1 MKSEILIALG
11 ILFLVVCGCLS
22 HTLLEN
28 FRGRGGRGGGGR
40 RGGGR
45 GGGGHRGGGGR
56 GWHGGGRGG
65 GYLHRF
71 RRRNHGGWYRQPL
84 LWGNWNAWP
93 RWSSYWPLPCNCK
106 RGCTADGCAFPGT
119 GLNDCVWASDCNC
132 CGNVYYG

>member
-1 MKSEILIALG
+1 MKSETLIALG

-28 FRGRGGRGGGGR
+28 FRGRGGRGRGGGR
-40 RGGGR
+40 RGGG
-45 GGGGHRGGGGR
+45 GR
-56 GWHGGGRGG
+56 RRGG

-106 RGCTADGCAFPGT
+106 RGCTADGCAVPGT
-119 GLNDCVWASDCNC
+119 GVNDCVWASDCNC

>member
-1 MKSEILIALG
+1 MKLDTLIALG

-28 FRGRGGRGGGGR
+28 FRGRGGRGR
-40 RGGGR
+40 
-45 GGGGHRGGGGR
+45 RGGGGR
-56 GWHGGGRGG
+56 GGRGWHRGGRGGG

>member
-1 MKSEILIALG
+1 MKSETLIALG

-22 HTLLEN
+22 HRLLEN
-28 FRGRGGRGGGGR
+28 FRGRGGRG
-40 RGGGR
+40 
-45 GGGGHRGGGGR
+45 
-56 GWHGGGRGG
+56 GG

>member
-1 MKSEILIALG
+1 MESKTLIVLG

-28 FRGRGGRGGGGR
+28 FRGGRRGGGR

-45 GGGGHRGGGGR
+45 RGGR
-56 GWHGGGRGG
+56 GGRGG
-65 GYLHRF
+65 GYLHGF
-71 RRRNHGGWYRQPL
+71 RRRNNGGWSRQP
-84 LWGNWNAWP
+84 LWGNWNAFP

-106 RGCTADGCAFPGT
+106 RGCTPDGCAFPGT

-132 CGNVYYG
+132 CGNVY

>member
-1 MKSEILIALG
+1 MKSETLIALG
-11 ILFLVVCGCLS
+11 ILFLVVGGCLS

-28 FRGRGGRGGGGR
+28 FRGRGGRR
-40 RGGGR
+40 
-45 GGGGHRGGGGR
+45 GGR
-56 GWHGGGRGG
+56 GWHRGGGG

-106 RGCTADGCAFPGT
+106 RGCTVDGCAFPGT

>member
-1 MKSEILIALG
+1 MKSDTLIALG

-28 FRGRGGRGGGGR
+28 FRGRGGRGRGGGR
-40 RGGGR
+40 RGGG
-45 GGGGHRGGGGR
+45 GR
-56 GWHGGGRGG
+56 RRGG

-71 RRRNHGGWYRQPL
+71 RRRNHGGWYRRPL

>member
-1 MKSEILIALG
+1 MKLDTLIALG

-28 FRGRGGRGGGGR
+28 FRGRGGR
-40 RGGGR
+40 
-45 GGGGHRGGGGR
+45 RGGGGR
-56 GWHGGGRGG
+56 GGWRRGGRGG

-119 GLNDCVWASDCNC
+119 GPDDCVWASDCNC
-132 CGNVYYG
+132 CGNVY

>member
-1 MKSEILIALG
+1 MKSDTLIALG

-28 FRGRGGRGGGGR
+28 FRGRGGRGRGGGR
-40 RGGGR
+40 RGGG
-45 GGGGHRGGGGR
+45 GR
-56 GWHGGGRGG
+56 RRGG

>member
-1 MKSEILIALG
+1 MKSETLIALG
-11 ILFLVVCGCLS
+11 ILFFVVCGCLS
-22 HTLLEN
+22 HTLLES
-28 FRGRGGRGGGGR
+28 FRGGGGR

-45 GGGGHRGGGGR
+45 RGGGRRGGGRRGGGGR
-56 GWHGGGRGG
+56 

-71 RRRNHGGWYRQPL
+71 RRRNHGGWYRRPL

-93 RWSSYWPLPCNCK
+93 SFSSYWPLPCNCK

-132 CGNVYYG
+132 CGLN

>member
-1 MKSEILIALG
+1 MKSETLIALG
-11 ILFLVVCGCLS
+11 ILFFVVCGCLS
-22 HTLLEN
+22 HTLLES
-28 FRGRGGRGGGGR
+28 FRGGGGR

-45 GGGGHRGGGGR
+45 RGGGRRGGGGR
-56 GWHGGGRGG
+56 

-71 RRRNHGGWYRQPL
+71 RRRNHGGWYRRPL

-93 RWSSYWPLPCNCK
+93 SFSSYWPLPCNCK

-132 CGNVYYG
+132 CGLN